1 MIYIVRGEINAGKT
15 SWMADD
21 YRQQKA
27 ADGFVCKKVFAD
39 AQHIGYDLE
48 HLSTGKRCRFIR
60 KPGFL
65 PEDWHEVAFLAGR
78 YSFCSEGFVFAG
90 KIAETALANGCC
102 RFYIDEIGP
111 LELMQQGFY
120 HLLVRLLRNQQPD
133 LVIAVRSCLVEDV
146 KKLFNIGEAAQI
158 NIV

>member
-21 YRQQKA
+21 YRQQIA
-27 ADGFVCKKVFAD
+27 ADGFVCKKVFVGD
-39 AQHIGYDLE
+39 QHIGYDLE
-48 HLSTGKRCRFIR
+48 HLSTGERCRFIR

-65 PEDWHEVAFLAGR
+65 PKDWHEVAFLAER
-78 YSFCSEGFVFAG
+78 YSFCAEGFVFAQ
-90 KIAETALANGCC
+90 KIADSALINGCQ

-111 LELMQQGFY
+111 LELMRQGF
-120 HLLVRLLRNQQPD
+120 HNLLTNLLRNKEPD
-133 LVIAVRSCLVEDV
+133 LVIAVRSSLVEDV
-146 KKLFNIGEAAQI
+146 RKLFSIDEFELI

>member
-27 ADGFVCKKVFAD
+27 ADGFVCKKVFAGD
-39 AQHIGYDLE
+39 QHIGYDLE
-48 HLSTGKRCRFIR
+48 HLSTGERCRFIR

-65 PEDWHEVAFLAGR
+65 PNDWHEVAFLAEK
-78 YSFCSEGFVFAG
+78 YSFCGEGFVFAE
-90 KIAETALANGCC
+90 KIADSALANGCQ

-120 HLLVRLLRNQQPD
+120 NLLTNLLRHKEPD
-133 LVIAVRSCLVEDV
+133 LVIAVRSSLVAPV
-146 KKLFNIGEAAQI
+146 RKLFNIDEFEQI